1 MDERGKEKEDWK
13 HRLRGQEIKEKRRNR
28 EIKRGRGGC
37 NLVAEIVSRCILLL
51 ALLPRS
57 FHGYGHCAGNIY
69 ENLHKVDRTR
79 RKRKRKKKGQ
89 RERDTL

>member
-1 MDERGKEKEDWK
+1 MGGGKKKRIGSIDYGGK
-13 HRLRGQEIKEKRRNR
+13 RLRKRRNR

-57 FHGYGHCAGNIY
+57 FHGYGALC
-69 ENLHKVDRTR
+69 
-79 RKRKRKKKGQ
+79 RKY
-89 RERDTL
+89 L